1 MQRIAA
7 LESQTARPDFWDD
20 PRLAQATN
28 QELTLLKDQVGRWQR
43 VEQEIGEL
51 QELDALAEGDPGLAA
66 DIERQSQEASR
77 RLDRMEFDLLLG
89 GKYDMHNAIVEFS
102 AGAGGIEAQ
111 DWAEMLLRM
120 YLRWGQTHGF
130 ETELVDQQPGEEAG
144 IKSATMI
151 VRGSFAYGYLSAERG
166 THRLVRLSPFDSA
179 RRRHTSFALVQV
191 MPEVQQDL
199 EIQIDL
205 SEVRVDTYRSTGAG
219 GQHVNKTDSAVRL
232 THLPTGIVVTCQNER
247 SQLQNREVALT
258 ILRSRLLE
266 RRIQEQEAESARL
279 RGQYVAADF
288 GSQIR
293 NYVLHPYTLV
303 KDLRSGYET
312 SNVQAVLNGELDAFM
327 EAFLRWQ
334 VGRTTDTAPAVAN
347 EIA

>member
-1 MQRIAA
+1 LPGKTQRIAELDA
-7 LESQTARPDFWDD
+7 QAAAPGFWDD
-20 PRLAQATN
+20 SRLAQATN
-28 QELTLLKDQVGRWQR
+28 QQLTVLRDQVGRWQR
-43 VEQEIGEL
+43 IEREIAEL
-51 QELDALAEGDPGLAA
+51 QELLSLAEGDPELTTEI
-66 DIERQSQEASR
+66 DRQAQELGR

-89 GKYDMHNAIVEFS
+89 GKYDANNAIVEIS

-120 YLRWGQTHGF
+120 YLRWGQTHHF

-144 IKSATMI
+144 IKSATLM
-151 VRGSFAYGYLSAERG
+151 VRGPYAYGYLSAERG

-191 MPEVQQDL
+191 MPEVQQDM
-199 EIQIDL
+199 EVQIDL
-205 SEVRVDTYRSTGAG
+205 GDVRVDTYRSTGAG

-232 THLPTGIVVTCQNER
+232 THIPTGIVVTCQNER
-247 SQLQNREVALT
+247 SQLQNREVAMT

-266 RRIQEQEAESARL
+266 RRIEEQEAESARL
-279 RGQYVAADF
+279 RGQFVAADF

-303 KDLRSGYET
+303 KDLRSGIET
-312 SNVQAVLNGELDAFM
+312 SNVQAVLDGDLDAFM
-327 EAFLRWQ
+327 EGFLRWQ
-334 VGRTTDTAPAVAN
+334 VGRNSDAA
-347 EIA
+347 

>member
-1 MQRIAA
+1 LPGKISLIEELDARAA
-7 LESQTARPDFWDD
+7 APGFWDD
-20 PRLAQATN
+20 SRLAQATN
-28 QELTLLKDQVGRWQR
+28 QQLTVLRDQVGRWQR
-43 VEQEIGEL
+43 IEREIAEL
-51 QELDALAEGDPGLAA
+51 QELLSLAGDDPELTA
-66 DIERQSQEASR
+66 DIEGQAQELGR

-89 GKYDMHNAIVEFS
+89 GKYDANNAIVEIS

-120 YLRWGQTHGF
+120 YLRWGQTHHF

-144 IKSATMI
+144 IKSATLM
-151 VRGSFAYGYLSAERG
+151 VRGPYAYGYLSAERG

-191 MPEVQQDL
+191 MPEVQQDM
-199 EIQIDL
+199 EVQIDL
-205 SEVRVDTYRSTGAG
+205 GDVRIDTYRSTGAG

-232 THLPTGIVVTCQNER
+232 THIPTGIVVTCQNER
-247 SQLQNREVALT
+247 SQLQNREVAMT

-279 RGQYVAADF
+279 RGQFVAADF

-303 KDLRSGYET
+303 KDLRSSIET
-312 SNVQAVLNGELDAFM
+312 SNVQAVLDGGLDAFM
-327 EAFLRWQ
+327 EGFLRWQ
-334 VGRTTDTAPAVAN
+334 VGRNKDAA
-347 EIA
+347 

>member
-1 MQRIAA
+1 MQRIRELDAQAA
-7 LESQTARPDFWDD
+7 ATDFWDE
-20 PRLAQATN
+20 PRSAQAIN
-28 QELTLLKDQVGRWQR
+28 QELTVLNDQVGRWKR
-43 VEQEIGEL
+43 VEQDIAEL
-51 QELDALAEGDPGLAA
+51 QELDALAEGDPDLAA
-66 DIERQSQEASR
+66 EIDRQSQEASR
-77 RLDRMEFDLLLG
+77 RLDSMEFDLLLG
-89 GKYDMHNAIVEFS
+89 GKYDTHNAIVEFS

-130 ETELVDQQPGEEAG
+130 ETELVDQQAGEEAG
-144 IKSATMI
+144 IKSATLI
-151 VRGSFAYGYLSAERG
+151 VRGAYAYGYLSAERG

-219 GQHVNKTDSAVRL
+219 GQNVNKTDSAVRL

-247 SQLQNREVALT
+247 SQLQNREVALN

-266 RRIQEQEAESARL
+266 RRIQEQEAEAARL

-293 NYVLHPYTLV
+293 NYVMHPYTLV
-303 KDLRSGYET
+303 KDLRSGFET
-312 SNVQAVLNGELDAFM
+312 SNVQAVLNGELDACM
-327 EAFLRWQ
+327 EAFLRWH
-334 VGRTTDTAPAVAN
+334 VGRNSDTAVSLPM
-347 EIA
+347 

>member
-1 MQRIAA
+1 LPAKIQLIAELDA
-7 LESQTARPDFWDD
+7 QAAGPGFWDD
-20 PRLAQATN
+20 SRVAQATN
-28 QELTLLKDQVGRWQR
+28 QQLTVLRDQVGRWQR
-43 VEQEIGEL
+43 IEQEIAEL
-51 QELDALAEGDPGLAA
+51 QELLSLAGSDPELTAE
-66 DIERQSQEASR
+66 IERQAQELGR

-89 GKYDMHNAIVEFS
+89 GKYDTNNAIVEIS

-120 YLRWGQTHGF
+120 YLRWGQTHHF

-144 IKSATMI
+144 IKSATLM
-151 VRGSFAYGYLSAERG
+151 VRGPYAYGYLSAERG

-191 MPEVQQDL
+191 MPEVQQDM
-199 EIQIDL
+199 EVQIDL
-205 SEVRVDTYRSTGAG
+205 GDVRIDTYRSTGAG

-232 THLPTGIVVTCQNER
+232 THIPTGIVVTCQNER
-247 SQLQNREVALT
+247 SQLQNREVAMT

-279 RGQYVAADF
+279 RGQFVAADF

-303 KDLRSGYET
+303 KDLRSSIET
-312 SNVQAVLNGELDAFM
+312 SNVQAVLDGGLDAFM
-327 EAFLRWQ
+327 EGFLRWQ
-334 VGRTTDTAPAVAN
+334 VGRNKDAA
-347 EIA
+347 

>member
-1 MQRIAA
+1 LPGKIRRTTE
-7 LESQTARPDFWDD
+7 LEAQVASPTFWED
-20 PRLAQATN
+20 PRAAQATN
-28 QELTLLKDQVGRWQR
+28 QELTLLREQVERWQR
-43 VEQEIGEL
+43 VASEIQEL
-51 QELDALAEGDPGLAA
+51 QELSSLAASDPELQA
-66 DIERQSQEASR
+66 DIERQSRDAGS
-77 RLDRMEFDLLLG
+77 RLDRLEFDLLLG
-89 GKYDMHNAIVEFS
+89 GKYDTHNAIVELS

-120 YLRWGQTHGF
+120 YLRWAQNRNF

-144 IKSATMI
+144 IKSATLI
-151 VRGSFAYGYLSAERG
+151 VRGAFAYGYLAAERG

-191 MPEVQQDL
+191 MPEVQHDL
-199 EIQIDL
+199 EIDVDL
-205 SEVRVDTYRSTGAG
+205 RDVRVDTYRSTGAG

-247 SQLQNREVALT
+247 SQLQNREVAMT

-266 RRIQEQEAESARL
+266 RRIQEQEAEAAKI
-279 RGQYVAADF
+279 RGTFVAADF

-303 KDLRSGYET
+303 KDLRSDMET
-312 SNVQAVLNGELDAFM
+312 SNVQAVLNGDLDAFM
-327 EAFLRWQ
+327 EAYLRWQ
-334 VGRTTDTAPAVAN
+334 LGRNTAAA
-347 EIA
+347 